1 MQPEKLQAYII
12 KVSCVICIYIA
23 IDYPGICH
31 VHCDVI
37 SLSKYSEQQ
46 CMGSLLS
53 PIVANIFMD
62 DIVTC
67 ALEMSLCKPK
77 MWLR

>member
-1 MQPEKLQAYII
+1 MI
-12 KVSCVICIYIA
+12 KVSCVFCIYIA
-23 IDYPGICH
+23 IDYLGICH
-31 VHCDVI
+31 LRCDVI
-37 SLSKYSEQQ
+37 SLSRYSEQQ

-62 DIVTC
+62 DLETR

>member
-1 MQPEKLQAYII
+1 MQLGKLQAYII

-31 VHCDVI
+31 LHCDVI
-37 SLSKYSEQQ
+37 SLSRYSEQQ

-53 PIVANIFMD
+53 PTVANIFMD
-62 DIVTC
+62 GLVTC
-67 ALEMSLCKPK
+67 ALEM
-77 MWLR
+77 WLR